1 MAEGRD
7 EIAEKYLA
15 SVNEAASAVSTRFV
29 TFISVSA
36 YVAVTVA
43 STTHEMLLR
52 ANNMVTLPLL
62 NAQIPII
69 GAFGFYT
76 VAPWLI
82 VLLHSDLLLQLSI
95 LANELDR
102 FEQAAVECAAE
113 KRTLLRQR
121 LANFYYV
128 LYLTD
133 QAPSRFLHLLSAF
146 ITWVTTVAIPLG
158 LLLWVQIRFLPFHS
172 ETDTWLHRGAV
183 AADALLVVFVLL
195 PRFSPRFRKAP
206 GDPGWRMAL
215 RRVFS
220 GPALV
225 MVGCVAV
232 VAFSVLVVTIPS
244 APGESTSWFKKNM
257 DLRERVLVG
266 NALTPEDVNALRDS
280 TQPEQLR
287 GVLAKVTPLY
297 ALQGRD
303 FRFANLNN
311 AVLPGLDLRAL
322 RPEDPAPPAEP
333 RPQCNNLRAC
343 EDPPECEDSQLRRTQ
358 LNGVDLGWASMQKA
372 MFDEAVLEGANL
384 SWARIQYGSFAGARM
399 NTANLM
405 SAKLTEARFPAARM
419 CGTDLREADLQQA
432 VLSDANLQGAI
443 LRKAKLK
450 KANLERADLRGAD
463 LSEADLTD
471 AVLRDAQLQG
481 AVLRGA
487 LTQGAVFDGANVEM
501 TDLSAAASARPAAS
515 PAGVTEYL
523 AGLACTSPAVAV
535 GLSRQALSSP
545 SRDGRALARALL
557 QARSR
562 ENCAGVAALADATV
576 AQLEGVAAR

>member
-1 MAEGRD
+1 
-7 EIAEKYLA
+7 
-15 SVNEAASAVSTRFV
+15 VNEAAAAVSTRFV

-52 ANNMVTLPLL
+52 ATNMVTLPLL

-76 VAPWLI
+76 IAPWLI

-102 FEQAAVECAAE
+102 FEQSASQCSPD

-133 QAPSRFLHLLSAF
+133 QAPSRFLHLLSAL

-158 LLLWVQIRFLPFHS
+158 LLLWIQIRFLPFHS

-183 AADALLVVFVLL
+183 AADAMLIVFVLL

-220 GPALV
+220 GPSLV
-225 MVGCVAV
+225 MLGCLSV
-232 VAFSVLVVTIPS
+232 VAFSLFVVTIPQE
-244 APGESTSWFKKNM
+244 PGKGTALFARNM

-266 NALTPEDVNALRDS
+266 SALTPEDVNALRDS
-280 TQPEQLR
+280 TEPEQLR
-287 GVLAKVTPLY
+287 EVLAKVTPLY

-322 RPEDPAPPAEP
+322 RSQDDGTPPPQAG
-333 RPQCNNLRAC
+333 PQCEALQMC
-343 EDPPECEDSQLRRTQ
+343 EDPPECENPQVRRTQ
-358 LNGVDLGWASMQKA
+358 LNGVDLSWASMQKA

-384 SWARIQYGSFAGARM
+384 SWARIQYGSFAAALM
-399 NTANLM
+399 NTANLTA
-405 SAKLTEARFPAARM
+405 AKMREASFVRARM
-419 CGTDLREADLQQA
+419 CGTDLREAELQ
-432 VLSDANLQGAI
+432 LANLTGATLQGAT

-450 KANLERADLRGAD
+450 KANFEHADLRGAD
-463 LSEADLTD
+463 LSETDLTD
-471 AVLRDAQLQG
+471 ANLRGAQLQG
-481 AVLRGA
+481 AMLRGA
-487 LTQGAVFDGANVEM
+487 TTQGAVFDGANVEM
-501 TDLSAAASARPAAS
+501 TDLSAANAAKPGAGPAGINEYLSELACAS
-515 PAGVTEYL
+515 PAAAY
-523 AGLACTSPAVAV
+523 GLSHQALTSPY
-535 GLSRQALSSP
+535 
-545 SRDGRALARALL
+545 RDGRGLALALLEARSRQDCAGVVALAR
-557 QARSR
+557 Q
-562 ENCAGVAALADATV
+562 TI
-576 AQLEGVAAR
+576 AQLERAAKK